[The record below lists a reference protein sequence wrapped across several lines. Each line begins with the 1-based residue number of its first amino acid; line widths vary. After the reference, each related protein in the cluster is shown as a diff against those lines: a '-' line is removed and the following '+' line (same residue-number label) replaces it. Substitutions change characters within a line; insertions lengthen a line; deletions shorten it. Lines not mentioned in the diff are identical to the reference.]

1 MFSLDPQ
8 GQFESLKYISA
19 DNIVSS
25 FVLILLTV
33 SSILFLF
40 NLLFGGIRWM
50 LSGGEKERVD
60 RAKRQLI
67 NALIGLV
74 IVFSAFAIVDLINVF
89 FGINLFLLEIPT
101 ISPII

>member
-101 ISPII
+101 